1 MEHIAKLARIAL
13 SEREKTRFSRELGAI
28 LNYFDILKS
37 VNVDGV
43 EPSAHAFP
51 VYNVLRDDT
60 TAPML
65 DTAALQRIAPAF
77 HDDQVLVPRVVDAE
91 S

>member
-1 MEHIAKLARIAL
+1 MEHIANLARIAL
-13 SEREKTRFSRELGAI
+13 TAEEKTRFSRELGAI
-28 LNYFDILKS
+28 LDYFDILKS

-51 VYNVLRDDT
+51 VYNVLRDDAS
-60 TAPML
+60 APTL

-77 HDDQVLVPRVVDAE
+77 RDDQILVPRVVDDE